1 MQRRGHN
8 TRGFATVE
16 ILVAMAIFVLV
27 GSLGFLALGN
37 ADRWRLANDT
47 AEVALFL
54 QEARMRALESGRPV
68 EIRISAED
76 RLLDAGGRQYRFA
89 RAVDIAPETARVVVD
104 PTGRS
109 EGLDLALSRDDQRAV
124 VRLDWLTGRVAVE

>member
-1 MQRRGHN
+1 MQRRGQN

-76 RLLDAGGRQYRFA
+76 RLLDAGGRQYQFA
-89 RAVDIAPETARVVVD
+89 RAVDIAPETARIVVD

>member
-1 MQRRGHN
+1 MQRRGHT

-68 EIRISAED
+68 EIRVSAED
-76 RLLDAGGRQYRFA
+76 RLLDAGGRQYYFA
-89 RAVDIAPETARVVVD
+89 RAVDIAPETARIVVD

-124 VRLDWLTGRVAVE
+124 VRLDWLTGRVVVE